1 MYPTGHF
8 IYSLAYS
15 LAQCIQL
22 LKCVGYEHKKTT
34 MKTEKKAPVKK
45 VTKIKTRSRITDEQV
60 DLVEIAKRI
69 DETDR
74 RVLRYDGPVDS
85 VTDTDINSLS
95 KRVAII
101 DSALN
106 SNDFKLVKI
115 SKHVAVTQQGLTA
128 INERI
133 DDIGKLALCAFII
146 SCIAWFVAI
155 IKYFL

>member
-1 MYPTGHF
+1 MN
-8 IYSLAYS
+8 I
-15 LAQCIQL
+15 
-22 LKCVGYEHKKTT
+22 KKTT
-34 MKTEKKAPVKK
+34 MKTVKKAPVKK
-45 VTKIKTRSRITDEQV
+45 VPKIKTRSRITDEQA
-60 DLVEIAKRI
+60 DLVEFAKRLA
-69 DETDR
+69 ETKRMD
-74 RVLRYDGPVDS
+74 LRYDGPVDS
-85 VTDTDINSLS
+85 VTDTAINNLS
-95 KRVAII
+95 ERVTII

-106 SNDFKLVKI
+106 SNDLKLVEI